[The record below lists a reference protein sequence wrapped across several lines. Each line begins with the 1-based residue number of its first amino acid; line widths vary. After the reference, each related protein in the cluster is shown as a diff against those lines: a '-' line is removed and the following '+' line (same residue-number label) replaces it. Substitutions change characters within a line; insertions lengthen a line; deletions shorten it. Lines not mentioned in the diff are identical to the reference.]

1 MAPYQVVEQAVV
13 VHQEALS
20 GTQNITQLALFN
32 EDGTPFSGEGISLTT
47 PLTSLVVPQ
56 NQQAIT
62 ASDTLIGAI
71 GKLQGIINFMF
82 TVINDI
88 GQEFDTRLNDVTQEL
103 ENLDQRLTALE

>member
-1 MAPYQVVEQAVV
+1 MTPYQVVEQAVV

-56 NQQAIT
+56 LPELVT
-62 ASDTLIGAI
+62 ASDTLIVAI
-71 GKLQGIINFMF
+71 GKLQSMLISLESSMSTILG
-82 TVINDI
+82 D
-88 GQEFDTRLNDVTQEL
+88 LN
-103 ENLDQRLTALE
+103 QRITALE

>member
-13 VHQEALS
+13 VDQEALS

-32 EDGTPFSGEGISLTT
+32 EDGTPFSGGGISLTT

-56 NQQAIT
+56 LVEAVT

-71 GKLQGIINFMF
+71 GKLQSTLNAVTGV
-82 TVINDI
+82 VIPELI
-88 GQEFDTRLNDVTQEL
+88 QEL

>member
-47 PLTSLVVPQ
+47 PLTSLVVPPTVSGGV
-56 NQQAIT
+56 T

-71 GKLQGIINFMF
+71 GKLQAEFNIMF
-82 TVINDI
+82 T
-88 GQEFDTRLNDVTQEL
+88 TLNDVGQAL
-103 ENLDQRLTALE
+103 ASHDQRLTALE

>member
-13 VHQEALS
+13 VDQEALS

-47 PLTSLVVPQ
+47 PLTSLVVPSPAQ
-56 NQQAIT
+56 DGVT

-71 GKLQGIINFMF
+71 GKLQSAI
-82 TVINDI
+82 D
-88 GQEFDTRLNDVTQEL
+88 D
-103 ENLDQRLTALE
+103 LDQRLVGLE

>member
-47 PLTSLVVPQ
+47 PLTSLVVP
-56 NQQAIT
+56 NSISEGVT
-62 ASDTLIGAI
+62 ASDTLIVAI
-71 GKLQGIINFMF
+71 GKLQAEVDLLNS
-82 TVINDI
+82 I
-88 GQEFDTRLNDVTQEL
+88 GADL
-103 ENLDQRLTALE
+103 ETFLVELDQRITALE

>member
-32 EDGTPFSGEGISLTT
+32 EDGTPFSDEGISLTT

-56 NQQAIT
+56 LPELVT

-71 GKLQGIINFMF
+71 GKIQSMLI
-82 TVINDI
+82 V
-88 GQEFDTRLNDVTQEL
+88 L
-103 ENLDQRLTALE
+103 ESTLGELDQRLTALE